1 MASPLG
7 SSSPITMDS
16 RVAMSI
22 ASSRVSTSVTLL
34 GSPML
39 LMAPVVSALMAASR
53 V

>member
-1 MASPLG
+1 MARPLG
-7 SSSPITMDS
+7 SSSPTTMES

-22 ASSRVSTSVTLL
+22 ASTRVSTSVTLV
-34 GSPML
+34 GRPRL